1 MAFNL
6 IRDAWIPLIGEGGA
20 AQRVR
25 PAEVVACT
33 LSGARVSWPRADFAG
48 ACWEFLVGLV
58 QVSDL
63 LPADD
68 TVWEALWE
76 APPDLAVVDAA
87 LAPLAKVFDLDGPG
101 PRFLQ
106 DASIAGEKP
115 SGIATLLIDN
125 PGDNTLSRNMDIFVK
140 RGAGGCACPACAA
153 MALYTMQTY
162 APSGGAGVRTSLRGG
177 GPLTTLVLAKTPWH
191 TIWANVLPR
200 DRLTTLAHGHDPFS
214 PGPVFPWTEPLRT
227 SEAKGAKVE
236 PGQAP
241 FLQTF
246 WGQPRR
252 YWLDFDAV
260 SSGRCAL
267 CGDESDD
274 LLTQVRARPRGVNYE
289 GGWRHPLSPYSLE
302 PGKPETL
309 SARKG
314 SPQGL
319 DYRDWLG
326 LVTAREATGKSANAR
341 ARQPAAPVAR
351 WGEARPR
358 EALHLWTFG
367 YDTDNMKA
375 RGWIDS
381 RMPLY
386 PGVQADH
393 WFIVAVGRALGGTE
407 QALWALTRSLRSA
420 LAGDSKDAAKAEF
433 PAQRLMLMDRTRA
446 PFFALLEDLRARDG
460 SGDGMTP
467 SAVTPLIQDWH
478 RILAAA
484 TLAVFDEAAEVMP
497 PAVKAKQLAEARR
510 WLIGRLWG
518 KDMAEA
524 TRLMF
529 SRKTAKPKE
538 AA

>member
-6 IRDAWIPLIGEGGA
+6 IGDAWIPLVGA
-20 AQRVR
+20 GDETRRAR
-25 PAEVVACT
+25 PAEVIACT
-33 LSGARVSWPRADFAG
+33 VPGARVGWPRADFTG
-48 ACWEFLVGLV
+48 ACWEFLIGLV

-63 LPADD
+63 LPTDD
-68 TVWEALWE
+68 AAWGALWE
-76 APPDLAVVDAA
+76 APPDIAAVDAA
-87 LAPLAKVFDLDGPG
+87 LAPLAEAFDLDGPG
-101 PRFLQ
+101 PRVLQ
-106 DASIAGEKP
+106 DPSIAGEKP
-115 SGIATLLIDN
+115 SGIAALLIDN

-140 RGAGGCACPACAA
+140 RGAGACACPACAA

-177 GPLTTLVLAKTPWH
+177 GPLTTLVLAETPWH

-200 DRLTTLAHGHDPFS
+200 DRLTTLNHGHDPFG

-227 SEAKGAKVE
+227 SEAKGSEVK

-241 FLQTF
+241 FLQAF

-267 CGDESDD
+267 CGEESDR

-326 LVTAREATGKSANAR
+326 LVTKRDAKGGGANAR
-341 ARQPAAPVAR
+341 SRLPAAPVAR
-351 WGEARPR
+351 RGEVRKR
-358 EALHLWTFG
+358 EALRLWAFG

-381 RMPLY
+381 RMPFY
-386 PGVQADH
+386 PGVQAEH
-393 WFIVAVGRALGGTE
+393 WFIVAVERALGGTE
-407 QALWALTRSLRSA
+407 QALWALTRSLRAA

-446 PFFALLEDLRARDG
+446 PFFALLEDLRDRDG
-460 SGDGMTP
+460 GGEAMTP
-467 SAVTPLIQDWH
+467 RAVTPLIKDWH
-478 RILAAA
+478 RTLAAA

-497 PAVKAKQLAEARR
+497 YDVKAKQLAEARR

-524 TRLMF
+524 TALTV